1 MQRRF
6 YPQGTKYHQMRF
18 WKLDGRNPHLP
29 TGLLPLSRIYRGRKS
44 IAGGKH
50 GTLRLQAVRQESQ
63 KQVSL
68 QDYYLRE

>member
-18 WKLDGRNPHLP
+18 WKLDGRNTHLP